1 MGIFFF
7 TAVSNGE
14 QIACGS
20 KYRHA
25 IRRVSIIQTSL
36 FYFSLLIS
44 YSLNGDLYQNG
55 TNLIFFARKFRQQ
68 LEARAKLLLSLLDM
82 ALFTALHTCDVS
94 PLMTWIR
101 PFSKWQPIKRQK
113 IFVKFGFAQ
122 YIVYW
127 LVFNGSDWCISIL
140 AVSLRVWPCVCSN
153 NAWVFQSLRYTPCR
167 IHRESCKLRHL
178 V

>member
-7 TAVSNGE
+7 TAVSNGV

-55 TNLIFFARKFRQQ
+55 KNLIFFARKFRQQ
-68 LEARAKLLLSLLDM
+68 LESKGEVVTFTSWHGAFHCLAHLWRITSHDLDQTVFKM
-82 ALFTALHTCDVS
+82 AAD
-94 PLMTWIR
+94 
-101 PFSKWQPIKRQK
+101 
-113 IFVKFGFAQ
+113 
-122 YIVYW
+122 
-127 LVFNGSDWCISIL
+127 
-140 AVSLRVWPCVCSN
+140 
-153 NAWVFQSLRYTPCR
+153 
-167 IHRESCKLRHL
+167 
-178 V
+178 